1 AEEDAEIAQQVK
13 EIQKSKQENSEEQE
27 EYEARVTA
35 QMTAADYEAVE
46 TLRALQGASK
56 ERQRSVGLSS

>member
-13 EIQKSKQENSEEQE
+13 EIQKSEQENSKEQE

-46 TLRALQGASK
+46 TLRAL
-56 ERQRSVGLSS
+56 